1 MKMLQI
7 LGTGCPKCRKLAEN
21 AEAETEGMATE
32 VEAQTEGTA
41 AEVEAETEH
50 EATMIARDIDGG
62 DFIPKSGVVEG
73 DWQIDGAEEIK
84 L

>member
-1 MKMLQI
+1 MK
-7 LGTGCPKCRKLAEN
+7 KFK
-21 AEAETEGMATE
+21 
-32 VEAQTEGTA
+32 VTA
-41 AEVEAETEH
+41 SSISYYTVEVEAETEH